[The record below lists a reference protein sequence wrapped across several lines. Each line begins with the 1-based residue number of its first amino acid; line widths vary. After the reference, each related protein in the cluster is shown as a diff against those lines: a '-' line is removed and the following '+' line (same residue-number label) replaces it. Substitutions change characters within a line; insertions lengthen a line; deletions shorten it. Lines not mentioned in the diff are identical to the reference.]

1 MPQHRPPLAWRE
13 SIPLARKDSSA
24 SGVMLFAKE
33 SGPTSFSSLGVI
45 KKALGTGKVG
55 HTGTLDSFAEG
66 LLVVLVGKMTR
77 LVPYITATEKR
88 YQAVVAFG
96 SETDTLE
103 PSGQIIAT
111 SPLPSRQQVESV
123 LDRFRGTI
131 SQVPPLYSAIHVD
144 GQRASDL
151 ARSGQQAQLPSREIT
166 VHSLALTD
174 FDGQYGLLEV
184 TCSKGTYIRSLARDI
199 ALAAGSRGHLVA
211 LRRTGV
217 GPFRLEDAVFSQRLT
232 AFTLASR
239 GQGEVPAAKA
249 SQQELEEVAA
259 GLVQFAP
266 GMAAACGLES
276 LVLASGHET
285 EFFQG
290 QPPRSSWFTP
300 WEGVASVQ
308 PPPIEGQVREL
319 PVFLET
325 GELAGM
331 VKKAGGR
338 FHYCFVIPR
347 QG

>member
-1 MPQHRPPLAWRE
+1 
-13 SIPLARKDSSA
+13 
-24 SGVMLFAKE
+24 MLFAKE

-103 PSGQIIAT
+103 PSGQVVSQA
-111 SPLPSRQQVESV
+111 SVPSCQKLESV
-123 LDRFRGTI
+123 LSQFRGRI
-131 SQVPPLYSAIHVD
+131 SQVPPLYSAIHLD
-144 GQRASDL
+144 GKRASDL
-151 ARSGQQAQLPSREIT
+151 VRAGQQAQIPSREIT
-166 VHSLALTD
+166 IHSLELID
-174 FDGQYGLLEV
+174 FDGQFGLLDV

-217 GPFRLEDAVFSQRLT
+217 GPFRLEDAVFSKRLGE
-232 AFTLASR
+232 FSLSSR
-239 GQGEVPAAKA
+239 GQGELPAPKA
-249 SQQELEEVAA
+249 SQQELEEVA
-259 GLVQFAP
+259 GSLVQFTPA
-266 GMAAACGLES
+266 MAVACGLQP
-276 LVLASGHET
+276 LVLSSGHQM
-285 EFFQG
+285 EFLQG
-290 QPPRSSWFTP
+290 KPPRNSWFTK
-300 WEGVASVQ
+300 WEDAVSVQ
-308 PPPIEGQVREL
+308 LSQIEQPGREL
-319 PVFLET
+319 PVFLES

-338 FHYCFVIPR
+338 FQYCFVIPR